1 MSTLTTATLLIDCD
15 SCVMRDVACDD
26 CVVTVILGQAGRGAE
41 LAFDDSES
49 RALTALANGGLV
61 PHLRLVEGKRR
72 PA

>member
-1 MSTLTTATLLIDCD
+1 MSDHSTLLIDCD
-15 SCVMRDVACDD
+15 SCEMRNVACDD
-26 CVVTVILGQAGRGAE
+26 CVVTVIIGQIGHRSE
-41 LAFDDSES
+41 LAFDDTES